1 MRAAACARSFPSEVV
16 KCNLLYFPSLLTCSL
31 HYGKTRESNR
41 IASYQP
47 VVSHWKGIHLSDG
60 VIYQLFIP
68 SFTNPSSTESTFD
81 QLLSYLPY
89 FQLLGVTVLQ
99 LFPIEQYV
107 CPSGLDN
114 VNCWSRNNE

>member
-47 VVSHWKGIHLSDG
+47 VVSHWKGIHLPDG

-114 VNCWSRNNE
+114 VNCWSRNDE